1 MATIKTSTVFH
12 INFFRSLP
20 IFVGFT
26 DENINYYLEN
36 ARIKRYDKG
45 KVLFLQG
52 DVVTMLYIVRS
63 GWIKL
68 FRNTE
73 DGTEA
78 VITLC
83 KEGDL
88 FSKAAMLE
96 NAVHPACGQVVEEA
110 IIYEIPS
117 PIIRESVKKD
127 HKLALNVISYLSNN
141 INLLGKQVEH
151 LSIMTTDKR
160 VACFLLHLCTNET
173 TNSTVIKLPCSKE
186 LLANYL
192 GMKPETFSRALLKL
206 KKASVRVESDHIA
219 IDDLYALRKYTC
231 ISCSSA
237 GNCIACPKEKFSP
250 ISTYSPS
257 KFAQKQQTTSS

>member
-12 INFFRSLP
+12 INFFRSLA
-20 IFVGFT
+20 IFAGFN
-26 DENINYYLEN
+26 DENINYFLEN
-36 ARIKRYDKG
+36 SRIKRYDKG

-52 DVVTMLYIVRS
+52 DHVNTLYIVRS

-88 FSKAAMLE
+88 FSKAAILE
-96 NAVHPACGQVVEEA
+96 NAIHPACGQVVEEA

-117 PIIRESVKKD
+117 ILMRESVQKD
-127 HKLALNVISYLSNN
+127 HKLALNVINYLANN
-141 INLLGKQVEH
+141 INLLGKQIEH

-160 VACFLLHLCTNET
+160 VACFLLHLCNSDAE
-173 TNSTVIKLPCSKE
+173 NSTVVKLPCSKE

-206 KKASVRVESDHIA
+206 KRAGVRVEADHIA
-219 IDDLYALRKYTC
+219 IDDLHALRRYTC
-231 ISCSSA
+231 VSCSSA
-237 GNCIACPKEKFSP
+237 GNCIACPKGKWDGLNNYAASK
-250 ISTYSPS
+250 YSR
-257 KFAQKQQTTSS
+257 K